1 MDADEVI
8 GSYHDL
14 WRVEQSFRMSKTDLR
29 ARPMFHHKRESIEA
43 HLTLVFAALAVARY
57 LQQRSGVSIKKLVQT
72 LRPLQEITITL
83 AGQTITA
90 QPQIPTDAQKLI
102 DRVTH

>member
-1 MDADEVI
+1 MA
-8 GSYHDL
+8 
-14 WRVEQSFRMSKTDLR
+14 KTDRR

-43 HLTLVFAALAVARY
+43 HLTIVFAALAVARY

-72 LRPLQEITITL
+72 LHPLQEITITL
-83 AGQTITA
+83 AGQSIAA
-90 QPQIPTDAQKLI
+90 QPQIPPEAQELI

>member
-1 MDADEVI
+1 
-8 GSYHDL
+8 
-14 WRVEQSFRMSKTDLR
+14 MSKTDLR

-43 HLTLVFAALAVARY
+43 HLTIVFTALAVARH
-57 LQQRSGVSIKKLVQT
+57 LQQRTEISIKKLVQT
-72 LRPLQEITITL
+72 LRPLREVTITV

-90 QPQIPTDAQKLI
+90 QPQVPTDVQTLL